1 MKATTK
7 LIHTQGTLYTFLDD
21 AHLESWIEA
30 FLIDRKVQNVSE
42 GTLSFYRKKLKVFAA
57 YCETQVI
64 TNISD
69 LTPTTLRQFL
79 LYLEDT
85 GHNPGGIHAFYRS
98 IRAFLN
104 WWEEEAEPEMWKNP
118 IKKVKPPRV
127 PDEPLDPVNISDI
140 SKLVETCEKDTFSGR
155 RDRGILLCLLD
166 TGTSAQFWHD
176 FGAPGYSPRC
186 FWDLWPETGI
196 T

>member
-7 LIHTQGTLYTFLDD
+7 LFQTQGTLYTFSED
-21 AHLESWIEA
+21 ANLESWIEA
-30 FLIDRKVQNVSE
+30 FLIDRKVQSISE
-42 GTLSFYRKKLKVFAA
+42 GTLSFYRKNLKIFAK

-69 LTPTTLRQFL
+69 LTPTTLRQIL

-104 WWEEEAEPEMWKNP
+104 WWEEEAEPEMWENP
-118 IKKVKPPRV
+118 IKKV
-127 PDEPLDPVNISDI
+127 
-140 SKLVETCEKDTFSGR
+140 
-155 RDRGILLCLLD
+155 
-166 TGTSAQFWHD
+166 
-176 FGAPGYSPRC
+176 
-186 FWDLWPETGI
+186 
-196 T
+196 